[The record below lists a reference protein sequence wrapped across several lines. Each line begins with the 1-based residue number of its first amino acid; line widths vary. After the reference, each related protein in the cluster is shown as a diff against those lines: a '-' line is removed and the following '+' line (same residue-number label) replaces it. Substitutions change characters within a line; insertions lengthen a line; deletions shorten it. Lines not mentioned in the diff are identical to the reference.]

1 MLFWLW
7 KQWLS
12 CFQNYV
18 GTWATQYSIQHKIC
32 IAEPLHL
39 LDTMCKKWLLCLAAQ
54 KKVRLL
60 CVSWL
65 RQTENRQL
73 FSHHRQAGQEK
84 SVTYSSTVNSI
95 KVTTRAHRDAP
106 QPMNVS
112 LVKISSSSGLHWDR
126 KERQVV
132 GERQKRGECCQR
144 VLEVDE
150 QPSHIWK
157 IPHLIWKKVLSYVIA
172 IHKWLHFYKLK
183 ILLMVLFFDE
193 LTNFYVL

>member
-1 MLFWLW
+1 
-7 KQWLS
+7 
-12 CFQNYV
+12 
-18 GTWATQYSIQHKIC
+18 
-32 IAEPLHL
+32 
-39 LDTMCKKWLLCLAAQ
+39 MCKTWLLCLAAQ

-126 KERQVV
+126 KERHVV

-144 VLEVDE
+144 VLEVDK
-150 QPSHIWK
+150 QLSHIWK
-157 IPHLIWKKVLSYVIA
+157 IPHLIWKKVISYVIA

-183 ILLMVLFFDE
+183 ILPMVLLFDE
-193 LTNFYVL
+193 LTNFYVLQVNRENSCTTFYIRQHNRRSMSDTCWQKSCTANPIPKIEY